1 MANVEPRT
9 KGCNN
14 DVPNRFR
21 FGALQKPREARD
33 EWVRATSLPRILTVA
48 EGTNPITVGQC
59 GFRALPNP
67 RTGGPGLVQRQAK
80 QTRSYLQVWYLIYHK
95 VEVSH
100 LPNHIT
106 RLLLP
111 PTF

>member
-1 MANVEPRT
+1 MMRPTVSVSGHHRSQEKR
-9 KGCNN
+9 KQG
-14 DVPNRFR
+14 
-21 FGALQKPREARD
+21 D

-59 GFRALPNP
+59 GFRALSNP
-67 RTGGPGLVQRQAK
+67 RTGGLVQRQAK

-106 RLLLP
+106 RLLLS

>member
-1 MANVEPRT
+1 M
-9 KGCNN
+9 
-14 DVPNRFR
+14 
-21 FGALQKPREARD
+21 
-33 EWVRATSLPRILTVA
+33 RIQ
-48 EGTNPITVGQC
+48 GTTQPSDGWTLD
-59 GFRALPNP
+59 F
-67 RTGGPGLVQRQAK
+67 VQRQAK

-111 PTF
+111 PTFDICISIVIVDLNLRLKYFTWTLSIVSPRNVTSTFAQHQSPS